1 MIGDLSYK
9 NSGPYTDRE
18 IGGREVGSDP
28 KVPIEEGDD
37 SGQVLTVGTVRVTSD
52 PRIDVL
58 HTIGK
63 FVLSSILLLY
73 QCIKG
78 WNMKIKKREEE
89 RLIGSLIKREF
100 LNYDHSHQTTITT
113 FSSLSLPSSS
123 SSLYFSLETE
133 WEEDREREEEEW
145 L

>member
-1 MIGDLSYK
+1 MDKIENYTIVWRFNRGLIGDLSYK
-9 NSGPYTDRE
+9 NSGPSIDRE

-73 QCIKG
+73 QRIKG
-78 WNMKIKKREEE
+78 RNMKIKRRRRRE
-89 RLIGSLIKREF
+89 K
-100 LNYDHSHQTTITT
+100 N
-113 FSSLSLPSSS
+113 
-123 SSLYFSLETE
+123 
-133 WEEDREREEEEW
+133 
-145 L
+145 